1 MDAPHRNP
9 RAALT
14 AAGELDRVE
23 LEDRA
28 PGASFFALVAHLER
42 ALGGARLGGDGRAED
57 ERLRLRHD
65 PSLAFQA
72 GEVASVGVDAHG
84 RTTIETTF
92 LGLSGAVGP
101 LPVFLREEVACEDP
115 DRGVRRDLL
124 DVFHHRAL
132 SLLYRGVQ
140 SRRPLATIARDHG
153 DAWSARMLALA
164 SLEHASLTRAER
176 LCVLPLLATGRRSA
190 LRCLAAWRVLFRR
203 RLGTGA
209 PRLALRELAGTRTP
223 LPEPARM
230 RLGRTAHALGR
241 DAVVGAR
248 ALDVAS
254 TVVLEVHDVDPQDE
268 VRYRAG
274 GDLHA
279 LVLGVFELFDPDA
292 TALDLELHLRRRPAF
307 ALGKGAALG
316 RATRIGAR
324 ASSSSV
330 RFATRAAPTR

>member
-140 SRRPLATIARDHG
+140 SRRPLATMAPDHG
-153 DAWSARMLALA
+153 DACSTAASASMRVL
-164 SLEHASLTRAER
+164 HASPWSGAIVAR
-176 LCVLPLLATGRRSA
+176 G
-190 LRCLAAWRVLFRR
+190 LRDC
-203 RLGTGA
+203 T
-209 PRLALRELAGTRTP
+209 PR
-223 LPEPARM
+223 
-230 RLGRTAHALGR
+230 
-241 DAVVGAR
+241 
-248 ALDVAS
+248 
-254 TVVLEVHDVDPQDE
+254 
-268 VRYRAG
+268 
-274 GDLHA
+274 
-279 LVLGVFELFDPDA
+279 
-292 TALDLELHLRRRPAF
+292 
-307 ALGKGAALG
+307 
-316 RATRIGAR
+316 
-324 ASSSSV
+324 
-330 RFATRAAPTR
+330 